1 VNAPPPW
8 PGAAAVFHG
17 HDLWGNPVTLQHAQ
31 SLAAIDAFAHGFASS
46 RLTVLDVLSVASHD
60 ASPLVQALCGLLHLF
75 AEDASARRQAAP
87 FIAQAEAAATQAS
100 PREQALVAAITAWSR
115 GHDRSACAMLRASVQ
130 QHPRDLV
137 AVKLAQ
143 IIHFNAG
150 QLTDML
156 GVALASGHAAA
167 DLPWW
172 HGMLAWGY
180 EECHLLRDAEKHAR
194 QALALAEDGTEPW
207 AQHALAHVL
216 LTEGRFGE
224 GADLLHHAQ
233 AGWVNL
239 NSFMLTHNEW
249 HAALFA
255 IEQGDLDAA
264 LAQYDQRVWG
274 VSPGYSQ
281 DQVNAIS
288 LLSRIELAGG
298 DVGGRWQAL
307 RPWIEPRTAD
317 HVLPFLDLH
326 YLYAL
331 ARTEPEDSSQIG
343 LDRTHLEC
351 KLLSNM
357 QQHAAH
363 GTTPAV
369 WHRVA
374 VPAAEA
380 LLAHAQ
386 GRWTEA
392 ADGLSAVLPHLQAIG
407 GSHAQRDWFTQL
419 LIDAQLHAGRWGD
432 AQSLIEPQRRATPQS
447 VRLQHLARRVYGGLG
462 WAMA

>member
-1 VNAPPPW
+1 MKSA
-8 PGAAAVFHG
+8 FQG
-17 HDLWGNPVTLQHAQ
+17 HDLWGNPVTLQRAE
-31 SLAAIDAFAHGFASS
+31 SLSAINGFAHGFASS
-46 RLTVLDVLSVASHD
+46 RLTVLDVLAVAQQDHS
-60 ASPLVQALCGLLHLF
+60 ALVQGLCGLLHLF
-75 AEDASARRQAAP
+75 AEDAHAKRNAAP
-87 FIAQAEAAATQAS
+87 FIARAQAAATQAS
-100 PREQALVAAITAWSR
+100 AREQALVRSIADWSCGQDAA
-115 GHDRSACAMLRASVQ
+115 ACATLLVSVQ

-156 GVALASGHAAA
+156 RVALASGTAAA

-172 HGMLAWGY
+172 QGMAAWGF
-180 EECHLLRDAEKHAR
+180 EECHLLRDAERHAR
-194 QALALAEDGTEPW
+194 QALALAEGGSEPW

-216 LTEGRFGE
+216 LTEGRFTE
-224 GADLLHHAQ
+224 GADLLAHARR
-233 AGWVNL
+233 GWVNL

-255 IEQGDLDAA
+255 IEMGDLDGAF
-264 LAQYDQRVWG
+264 AQYDQRVWG

-281 DQVNAIS
+281 DQANAIS

-298 DVGGRWQAL
+298 DAGPRWQAL

-326 YLYAL
+326 YVYAL
-331 ARTEPEDSSQIG
+331 GRIEAEGADLIG
-343 LDRTHLEC
+343 LQRPDSGP

-357 QQHAAH
+357 QQYAAQAD
-363 GTTPAV
+363 TPAV
-369 WHRVA
+369 WREVA
-374 VPAAEA
+374 VPAAQA

-386 GRWTEA
+386 GRWADA
-392 ADGLSAVLPHLQAIG
+392 AQGLAATLPRLQAIG

-419 LIDAQLHAGRWGD
+419 LIDAQLHAGQWAD
-432 AQSLIEPQRRATPQS
+432 AQPLIETQRRATPQS
-447 VRLQHLARRVYGGLG
+447 ARLKALARRVYSGLDLPVG
-462 WAMA
+462 